1 MICFDV
7 SDKIQKKYS
16 NRKENGEK
24 KRSSESE
31 LLVKRKSRKEK
42 QEIYSKRSDEW
53 SKWPNGRNGRMANLG
68 DMLIVYVFI
77 KFEQKRLF
85 I

>member
-1 MICFDV
+1 MIRFDI

-16 NRKENGEK
+16 NRKENEEK

-31 LLVKRKSRKEK
+31 FLVKMKSRKEK
-42 QEIYSKRSDEW
+42 QEIYSKKVRRMVKMAEW
-53 SKWPNGRNGRMANLG
+53 SKWPNGQPRG
-68 DMLIVYVFI
+68 YVDSVCI
-77 KFEQKRLF
+77 YK